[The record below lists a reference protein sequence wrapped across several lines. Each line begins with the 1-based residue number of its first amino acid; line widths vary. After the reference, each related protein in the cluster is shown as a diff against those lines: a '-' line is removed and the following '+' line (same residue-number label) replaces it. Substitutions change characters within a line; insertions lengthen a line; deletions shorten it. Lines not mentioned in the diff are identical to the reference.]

1 MISALYC
8 LRDEPGGKFDSP
20 PEPRLFPATRT
31 SVVFSFLSPA
41 TPPPPPS
48 APLPT
53 HFIPFQNYQPP
64 VVNDEINRIYYSF
77 QEKRQQRQKICQSS
91 DRWDISLTGTG
102 AVAGSIPEWQKTL
115 TGSQLV
121 SGCIATDSLDYERLN
136 SSMNHLVR
144 Y

>member
-1 MISALYC
+1 MILPQSPAS
-8 LRDEPGGKFDSP
+8 SP
-20 PEPRLFPATRT
+20 PPALQ
-31 SVVFSFLSPA
+31 SFSLSFLL
-41 TPPPPPS
+41 PPTRPPPS

-77 QEKRQQRQKICQSS
+77 QEKRQQQKICQSS

-136 SSMNHLVR
+136 SSTNHLVR